1 MLISKHIEDENR
13 QNQREKYG
21 RRIEDAAQPLPSL
34 ALRIEKNLFIR
45 HEWPGLSWCEN
56 GLRQKPLKQ
65 STLYSTNRMEAD
77 STSQFRTRRWA
88 FIPSAPVLSV
98 SLALAAGLALRL
110 WMLMKYFLVNGDS
123 LIYGEMGK
131 NLLLHGQYALTGVGG
146 RLNPTLIRLP
156 GYPFFLALCFR
167 GFGMENYAS
176 AAWVQIALELA
187 GCLLLADFA
196 GRIAPA
202 VLRRSGL
209 TGCGKRSLELQE
221 ASGHDFSRAVS
232 ATKQTSG
239 FSPCGMLFRN
249 FTRIQA
255 FFRSLLSHGA
265 GFSRGAAHA
274 TLWLAALCPFT
285 AIYAAEPMPEA
296 LTLFMIALAL
306 WSAARFRERPAWGPA
321 LCFTFAVTY
330 AALLRPDGALVA
342 VALAPAL
349 FIVLLRTDSGC
360 PTTDPGC
367 PTLAAS
373 LFLRLGWDRSLP
385 RKTPCPIPAVILSEA
400 QRSRRPR
407 LLYFCRKGGKPA
419 IEESPK
425 VARAVGAVVISPA
438 LQRGVGETNHF
449 PESRRDGAYAS
460 RSSNRAARLIRMAV
474 VCTLLAL
481 APFTAWTLRNW
492 QVFHVFQPLAP
503 RYAND
508 PGQETYP
515 GWQRWVRT
523 WSLDFVSTY
532 NVYWEVPGASLDLAK
547 LPSRAFD
554 SPAQYEETA
563 ALASDYNDRDEAKDI
578 VPDVDA
584 RFGKLADERIAAH
597 PLRYYLWLPLGRVAD
612 MGLRPRVENMD
623 IDLDWWVYAHH
634 RAETRLSWAYAG
646 LNALYLLL
654 AAAGLCLRPRF
665 GPWMAAYMVL
675 RSALLMTVE
684 APEARYT
691 LECFPM
697 LFALGGVAVCWCWK
711 RTAGHFRFLN

>member
-1 MLISKHIEDENR
+1 
-13 QNQREKYG
+13 
-21 RRIEDAAQPLPSL
+21 
-34 ALRIEKNLFIR
+34 
-45 HEWPGLSWCEN
+45 
-56 GLRQKPLKQ
+56 
-65 STLYSTNRMEAD
+65 MEAD
-77 STSQFRTRRWA
+77 HQSQSTIWRR
-88 FIPSAPVLSV
+88 
-98 SLALAAGLALRL
+98 SLARVLPGISVALAMAAGLALRL
-110 WMLMKYFLVNGDS
+110 WMLKKYFLVNGDS
-123 LIYGEMGK
+123 LIYADMGK
-131 NLLLHGQYALTGVGG
+131 NLLLHGQYALTGVAGK
-146 RLNPTLIRLP
+146 LNPTLIRLP

-167 GFGMENYAS
+167 AFGMENYAS

-196 GRIAPA
+196 GRIAPVA
-202 VLRRSGL
+202 LRGD
-209 TGCGKRSLELQE
+209 E
-221 ASGHDFSRAVS
+221 
-232 ATKQTSG
+232 
-239 FSPCGMLFRN
+239 
-249 FTRIQA
+249 
-255 FFRSLLSHGA
+255 A

-306 WSAARFRERPAWGPA
+306 WSAACFRERPGWGLA

-349 FIVLLRTDSGC
+349 LIVPLR
-360 PTTDPGC
+360 TDPGC

-373 LFLRLGWDRSLP
+373 LFLRLGWDCTLP
-385 RKTPCPIPAVILSEA
+385 HKAPCPILATF
-400 QRSRRPR
+400 
-407 LLYFCRKGGKPA
+407 FCCKGGKPQ
-419 IEESPK
+419 SLTGP
-425 VARAVGAVVISPA
+425 
-438 LQRGVGETNHF
+438 
-449 PESRRDGAYAS
+449 
-460 RSSNRAARLIRMAV
+460 RLARMAL
-474 VCTLLAL
+474 VCLLLAL
-481 APFTAWTLRNW
+481 APFTAWTFRNW
-492 QVFHVFQPLAP
+492 HVFHLFQPLAP

-515 GWQRWVRT
+515 GWQRWVKT

-532 NVYWEVPGASLDLAK
+532 DVYWEVPGAPLDLAK

-563 ALASDYNDRDEAKDI
+563 ALAADYNDRDNAKDI

-597 PLRYYLWLPLGRVAD
+597 PLRYSLWLPLGRVAD

-634 RAETRLSWAYAG
+634 RAETRFSWAYAG

-654 AAAGLCLRPRF
+654 AAAGLYLRPRF
-665 GPWMAAYMVL
+665 WPWMVAYMLL
-675 RSALLMTVE
+675 RCSLLMTVE

-691 LECFPM
+691 LEFFPM
-697 LFALGGVAVCWCWK
+697 LFALSGIAVC
-711 RTAGHFRFLN
+711 AGFQGRGKTRILPRRAHENNRP